1 MNSVKKSKVV
11 VIGAGSVG
19 ESVAYALAIR
29 GHASEIVIVDI
40 AEDRAIG
47 NALDINHGIA
57 FRKSE
62 KIYKGDYSDCKDA
75 GVIIVTAGLPRKA
88 GQTRLDLAKAN
99 INIAKS
105 IAKSIKKYAEDPII
119 VVISNPVDIMT
130 YVIQKETG
138 FPAER
143 VIGTGTMLDTSRFR
157 FSLAEKLGVD
167 ITEIDANVLGEHG
180 DSQVPIWSSATVAG
194 IPLLSFAKQKGVDL
208 LPFKEEI
215 NETVKKSGSTIISL
229 KGVTNNGIAL
239 NASHIVDV
247 IIGNTHSVIPV
258 CHVNNTEVFGNTDI
272 PFSLPCVIG
281 ENGIEQVLEVSISEE
296 EKKALENS
304 SKILKDFISEI
315 FSDEDYK
322 LSDPPTKREIALAA
336 HAKWQGKFE
345 ITGRAPINTPEEL
358 AIAYTPGVAE
368 PCLEIQKDVDLSY
381 TYTRRGNLVAVVTDG
396 TAVLG
401 LGDIGPEAGMPVM
414 EGKAA
419 LFKRFGNVDAF
430 PLCIRS
436 KDVDEIVKT
445 VELLA
450 GSFGGINLED
460 ISAPRC
466 FEIEERLKKSLDIP
480 VFHDD
485 QHGTAVVVLAGL
497 LNALKIVGKDIK
509 DIKVVTSGAGAAGIA
524 IIKLLYSV
532 GLKNVIMCDRTGAIY
547 EGRENLNPVKEEMA
561 KISNLEKKQGK
572 LGDVIEGADVFIGVS
587 GPGTLTKEMVQ
598 KMAKDP
604 IIFALAN
611 PVPEIMPDEAAEAGA
626 AVIATGRSDFPNQI
640 NNVLVFPGLFRGALD
655 VRARE
660 INDDMKIAAAHAI
673 ADSIKPED
681 LNKDNIIPKAFEPG
695 IADKVAA
702 AVADAAVRTGVNRIN
717 R

>member
-1 MNSVKKSKVV
+1 MNTVKKDKVV
-11 VIGAGSVG
+11 VVGAGSVG

-29 GHASEIVIVDI
+29 GNASEIVIVDI

-62 KIYKGDYSDCKDA
+62 KIYKGDYSDCADA
-75 GVIIVTAGLPRKA
+75 GIIIVSAGIPRKA

-105 IAKSIKKYAEDPII
+105 IASSIKKYAEDPII
-119 VVISNPVDIMT
+119 LVISNPVDIMT

-138 FPAER
+138 FAPEK

-157 FSLAEKLGVD
+157 FSLAEKLAVD
-167 ITEIDANVLGEHG
+167 ITDINANVLGEHG
-180 DSQVPIWSSATVAG
+180 DSQVAVWSSATVAG
-194 IPLLSFAKQKGVDL
+194 IPLLDFAAQKNIDIL
-208 LPFKEEI
+208 SCKDEI
-215 NETVKKSGSTIISL
+215 NDTVKNSGAQIISL

-239 NASHIVDV
+239 NASHLVDV
-247 IIGNTHSVIPV
+247 IIGNMHSIVPV
-258 CHVNNTEVFGNTDI
+258 CHVIEGEVYGQRGI
-272 PFSLPCVIG
+272 PFSLPCMIG
-281 ENGIEQVLEVSISEE
+281 ANGIEKSLEVSLSDEE
-296 EKKALENS
+296 QKALERS
-304 SKILKDFISEI
+304 AKVLGDFINEI
-315 FSDEDYK
+315 FSDENYK
-322 LSDPPTKREIALAA
+322 LSEKPTAKEIALAA
-336 HAKWQGKFE
+336 HEKWQGK
-345 ITGRAPINTPEEL
+345 IDISLRAPINTPQEL
-358 AIAYTPGVAE
+358 AVAYTPGVAE
-368 PCLEIQKDVDLSY
+368 PCLEIAKDVDLSY
-381 TYTRRGNLVAVVTDG
+381 KYTRRGNLVAVVTDG

-414 EGKAA
+414 EGKCA

-430 PLCIRS
+430 PICVRS
-436 KDVDEIVKT
+436 KDPDEIVKT
-445 VELLA
+445 VEMIA

-497 LNALKIVGKDIK
+497 LNALKLVGKDIN
-509 DIKVVTSGAGAAGIA
+509 DITVVTSGAGAAGIA
-524 IIKLLYSV
+524 IIKLLCSM
-532 GLKNVIMCDRTGAIY
+532 GLKKVIMTDRTGAIY

-561 KISNLEKKQGK
+561 KITNLEKKQGK
-572 LGDVIEGADVFIGVS
+572 LADVIEGADVFIGVS
-587 GPGTLTKEMVQ
+587 APGTLTKEMVQ

-626 AVIATGRSDFPNQI
+626 AIIATGRSDYPNQI
-640 NNVLVFPGLFRGALD
+640 NNVLVFPGIFRGALD
-655 VRARE
+655 VRAKE
-660 INDDMKIAAAHAI
+660 INDDMKIAAAYAI

-702 AVADAAVRTGVNRIN
+702 AVADAAIKTGVNRIN
-717 R
+717 K